1 MTTEFRIDRPGVYV
15 NRCGEHKNIIPTG
28 FPDKWCVTAIHGMP
42 KFVHGNG
49 RVSIAWRSEYDV
61 VAYVGPLPADVLQRM
76 REALALAEEQSKLTY
91 EQREKH
97 ACDVCGN
104 VPDEEGFIQHG
115 RGCHVVNEDGGG
127 ITLVDFDEDQ
137 QQ

>member
-49 RVSIAWRSEYDV
+49 RVSIAWRSEYDL
-61 VAYVGPLPADVLQRM
+61 VAYVGPLPADILQRM
-76 REALALAEEQSKLTY
+76 AEALEAAEYCPQQTIPATFADAIKALTQ
-91 EQREKH
+91 
-97 ACDVCGN
+97 
-104 VPDEEGFIQHG
+104 
-115 RGCHVVNEDGGG
+115 
-127 ITLVDFDEDQ
+127 DQ
-137 QQ
+137 PQ